1 MKLPFTV
8 SARARVLLMLV
19 ASGLAILTCGTHYS
33 VSAWCVTRTNS
44 ACTRRACAQWAAFG
58 TGRGTAVQPHGTI
71 VQSAPD
77 SLCLCDVCVF
87 VCVRVAVIRSPELK
101 HKFNCTQVRASGQRL
116 ARSSGDGS
124 HSHARATCAR
134 VQR

>member
-58 TGRGTAVQPHGTI
+58 TGRGTAVLSRAHQAHC
-71 VQSAPD
+71 A
-77 SLCLCDVCVF
+77 CDVCVF